1 MELLQWLINFWVR
14 KLLVEQLR
22 VISNK
27 ELANELHKPII
38 RKFEKRKVRS
48 PFIDNIWGA
57 DLAVMQ
63 LISKFNKEFAFLL
76 CVVDIYSKYAWVV
89 LLKEKQGITITN
101 AFQRI
106 LVESNRKPNKIWV
119 SKGSKFYN

>member
-1 MELLQWLINFWVR
+1 MELLQWLINLWVR

-63 LISKFNKEFAFLL
+63 LISQFNKGFAFLL

-101 AFQRI
+101 ALQRI

>member
-38 RKFEKRKVRS
+38 RKLEKRKVRS

-63 LISKFNKEFAFLL
+63 LISKFNKGFAFLL

>member
-1 MELLQWLINFWVR
+1 MELLQWLINFWAR

-63 LISKFNKEFAFLL
+63 LISQFNKGFAFLL

-101 AFQRI
+101 ALQRI

>member
-63 LISKFNKEFAFLL
+63 LISQFNKGFSFLL

>member
-63 LISKFNKEFAFLL
+63 LISQFNKGFAFLL

-101 AFQRI
+101 ALQRI